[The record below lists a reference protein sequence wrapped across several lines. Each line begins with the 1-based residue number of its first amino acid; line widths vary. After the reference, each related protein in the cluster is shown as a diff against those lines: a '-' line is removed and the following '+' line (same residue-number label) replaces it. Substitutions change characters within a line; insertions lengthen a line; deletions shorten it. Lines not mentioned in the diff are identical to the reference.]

1 MGKGFR
7 RMAQPHDNV
16 PPQGPAAE
24 GVLPHAEQLREPL
37 AARQGHVENGGGPHL
52 NGSSQDGLL
61 RLRPHL
67 HGGDAVREDERHSAG
82 SPCPWGEHPGH
93 QAAQAVGPGEVTRAR
108 CGRGPEWPGGDA
120 GHRPSANAPQA
131 GAGEHHQHHQN
142 TPQGHAPKGDAGKG
156 KGRHPG
162 SNRRRPPRRPLS

>member
-1 MGKGFR
+1 
-7 RMAQPHDNV
+7 MAQPHDNV

-24 GVLPHAEQLREPL
+24 GVLPHAEQLGEPL

-82 SPCPWGEHPGH
+82 YLPHGGEHPGH
-93 QAAQAVGPGEVTRAR
+93 QAAQAVSPGEVREPR
-108 CGRGPEWPGGDA
+108 CGEALNGPSGDA
-120 GHRPSANAPQA
+120 GHRPSANAP
-131 GAGEHHQHHQN
+131 
-142 TPQGHAPKGDAGKG
+142 
-156 KGRHPG
+156 
-162 SNRRRPPRRPLS
+162 